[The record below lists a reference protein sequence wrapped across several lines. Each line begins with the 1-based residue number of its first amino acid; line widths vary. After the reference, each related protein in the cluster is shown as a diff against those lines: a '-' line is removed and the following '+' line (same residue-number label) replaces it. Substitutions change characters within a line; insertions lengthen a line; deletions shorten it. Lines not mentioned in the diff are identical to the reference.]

1 MRDRPLV
8 RRDGPL
14 ICSVVPLKPCI
25 LQTRGERETS
35 SKHDRQDGGEIRL
48 RCAAAV
54 ALLCPREGSG
64 INVEMI
70 RGCQKVGIFTYIIYN
85 DSGAISSFSKAQVI
99 FSVREKSL

>member
-1 MRDRPLV
+1 MV
-8 RRDGPL
+8 HRDGPL

-25 LQTRGERETS
+25 LQKRGERETS

-64 INVEMI
+64 INVETI
-70 RGCQKVGIFTYIIYN
+70 RWCQKVGIFTCTT
-85 DSGAISSFSKAQVI
+85 GAISADYLSKENKYDKCVKI
-99 FSVREKSL
+99 KDFNVKK